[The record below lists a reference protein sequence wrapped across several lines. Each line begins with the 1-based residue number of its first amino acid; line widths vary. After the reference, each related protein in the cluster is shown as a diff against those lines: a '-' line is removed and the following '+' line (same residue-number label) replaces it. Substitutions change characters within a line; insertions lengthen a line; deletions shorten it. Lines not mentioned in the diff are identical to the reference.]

1 MKVLVIIPA
10 RYASSR
16 FLEKPLAMIGG
27 KTMIERVFRGC
38 SENTNLFDLVVA
50 TDDSRIFDAVALFG
64 GQAVMTDEN
73 HINGTSRIVQVIT
86 DHYLG
91 QEVDWVINIQGDEPL
106 ITSDLL
112 EEVISIIKSKP
123 DAEIVTL
130 VRKIED
136 PADADNPNI
145 VKAVFDNNHKALY
158 FSRSKIPYYRTK
170 STEIQYQHLGIY
182 AYRLNTL
189 LSLGELKESPL
200 EKAESLE
207 QLRWLEHGLSIYVG
221 ITDYISIG
229 VDVPEDIER
238 VEKLLL
244 NK

>member
-1 MKVLVIIPA
+1 MKVLGIIPA

-16 FLEKPLAMIGG
+16 FLGKPLARIGG
-27 KTMIERVFRGC
+27 KTMIERVYRGC

-50 TDDSRIFDAVALFG
+50 TDDVRIFDAVALFG
-64 GQAVMTDEN
+64 GKAVMTDE
-73 HINGTSRIVQVIT
+73 HHVNGTSRIVQVIT
-86 DHYLG
+86 DHYLD

-106 ITSDLL
+106 ITTDLL
-112 EEVISIIKSKP
+112 EEVISIIRSKP

-130 VRKIED
+130 VRKLED

-145 VKAVFDNNHKALY
+145 VKAVFDNNYKALY
-158 FSRSKIPYYRTK
+158 FSRSKIPYYRSK
-170 STEIQYQHLGIY
+170 STEVHYQHLGIY

-189 LSLGELKESPL
+189 LTLRDLKESPL
-200 EKAESLE
+200 ERAESLE

-221 ITDYISIG
+221 ITDYMSIG

-238 VEKLLL
+238 VEKLLY
-244 NK
+244 K

>member
-1 MKVLVIIPA
+1 MKVLGIIPA

-16 FLEKPLAMIGG
+16 FLGKPLARIGG
-27 KTMIERVFRGC
+27 KTMIERVYRGC

-50 TDDSRIFDAVALFG
+50 TDDARIFDAVTLFG
-64 GQAVMTDEN
+64 GKAVMTDE
-73 HINGTSRIVQVIT
+73 HHVNGTSRIVQVIT
-86 DHYLG
+86 DHYLD

-106 ITSDLL
+106 ITTDLL
-112 EEVISIIKSKP
+112 EEVISIIRSKP

-130 VRKIED
+130 VRKLED

-145 VKAVFDNNHKALY
+145 VKAVFDNNYKALY
-158 FSRSKIPYYRTK
+158 FSRSKIPYYRST
-170 STEIQYQHLGIY
+170 STEVHYQHLGIY

-189 LSLGELKESPL
+189 LTLRDLKESPL
-200 EKAESLE
+200 ERAESLE

-221 ITDYISIG
+221 ITDYMSIG

-238 VEKLLL
+238 VEKLLY
-244 NK
+244 K

>member
-1 MKVLVIIPA
+1 
-10 RYASSR
+10 
-16 FLEKPLAMIGG
+16 
-27 KTMIERVFRGC
+27 MIERVFRGC

-158 FSRSKIPYYRTK
+158 FSRSKIPYYRPK

-244 NK
+244 N